1 MTSEKNKL
9 SEIYPDKVVSAKEAI
24 SGIRQGSRVFIG
36 TGCGEPQ
43 HLIRAMVKDPGL
55 QDIMIYQMLSFTLA
69 RYVDDPDF
77 HKRFLLKL
85 FFISRD
91 IREAA
96 FEGKIDYIPT
106 YLSQIPKLFSS
117 HRIGLDVALIQ
128 VSPPDGFGYCSL
140 GVSVDITRS
149 GMENAAL
156 TIAQVNPRMPRTGGN
171 SFVHVDDI
179 DYLVY
184 HDEPLV
190 ESTPIKKE
198 NEISERIGRYVS
210 QLVDDGATI
219 QIGFGHLP
227 NAILKYLD
235 AKKDLGVHTQV
246 ITDAFL
252 PLFTQK
258 VITNKRKNY
267 LRGRTVASLCMG
279 SEKLY
284 HYINGNPGFYF
295 RASDFVNDP
304 TVIARN
310 DHLISI
316 SSALEVDL
324 TGQVCTDSVGYRFY
338 SGIGDQVD
346 FIRGSAMSKGGFSI
360 IALPSTAQDG
370 KISRIVSH
378 LSEGAGTATTRGDI
392 NFVVTEYGIAELQG
406 KSIYQRV
413 MELAQIAHPKFRE
426 QLVNEAKKHRYIF
439 PDQLPPLQHD
449 LIFVE
454 KYKDTFRLQ
463 SGKTVEFQPL
473 FPSDEFEYRNF
484 FYSLQEKT
492 IYSRFFHRV
501 KLFSHEVI
509 QKHWASMDYKKNLS
523 IIGKVQKLGGKEI
536 IAIGSYAQA
545 DDNRAE
551 VAFVVREDYQN
562 LGIGSYLLKMLEKI
576 AKENNYTGFS
586 ASVLPENKAMQKIF
600 NDHYPDAKVFN
611 IKDNEIKFLIDFENS
626 PDHSESDKEC
636 KWERLIF

>member
-1 MTSEKNKL
+1 MTSEETKL
-9 SEIYPDKVVSAKEAI
+9 LENYSGKVLSAQEAI
-24 SGIRQGSRVFIG
+24 SKIRQGSRVFMG

-43 HLIRAMVKDPGL
+43 HLIRNMVRNPEL

-69 RYVDDPDF
+69 RYVGDPTF

-85 FFISRD
+85 FFISRT

-106 YLSQIPKLFSS
+106 YLSQIPRLFSS
-117 HRIGLDVALIQ
+117 QRIGLDVALIQ
-128 VSPPDGFGYCSL
+128 VSPPDSFGYCSL

-149 GMENAAL
+149 GMENAGM
-156 TIAQVNPRMPRTGGN
+156 TIAQVNPQMPKTGGN

-227 NAILKYLD
+227 YAVLKHLD
-235 AKKDLGVHTQV
+235 GKKDLGVHTQV
-246 ITDAFL
+246 VTDAFL
-252 PLFTQK
+252 PLFIKK

-284 HYINGNPGFYF
+284 QYVNNNPGFYF

-304 TVIARN
+304 VIIARN
-310 DHLISI
+310 DNLISI

-324 TGQVCTDSVGYRFY
+324 TGQVCTDSVGYHFY

-370 KISRIVSH
+370 NVSRIVSH
-378 LSEGAGTATTRGDI
+378 LSEGAGTATTRADV

-413 MELAQIAHPKFRE
+413 MELAQIAHPKFRA
-426 QLVNEAKKHRYIF
+426 QLVEEAKKHHYIF

-449 LIFVE
+449 LLFVE
-454 KYKDTFRLQ
+454 QYKDTYKLPN
-463 SGKTVEFQPL
+463 GKTVEFKPL

-492 IYSRFFHRV
+492 IYSRFFFRV
-501 KLFSHEVI
+501 KLFPHEVV
-509 QKHWASMDYKKNLS
+509 QKHWASIDYKKNLA
-523 IIGKVQKLGGKEI
+523 IIGKVQKRGGKEI
-536 IAIGSYAQA
+536 IAIGSYAQGG
-545 DDNRAE
+545 DKRAE
-551 VAFVVREDYQN
+551 VAFLVREDYQN

-576 AKENNYTGFS
+576 ARENHYLGFS

-600 NDHYPDAKVFN
+600 LQHYPDAKVFN
-611 IKDNEIKFLIDFENS
+611 VSENEIKFLINFDNVPDDTEN
-626 PDHSESDKEC
+626 EKEC
-636 KWERLIF
+636 KWEKLIF

>member
-1 MTSEKNKL
+1 MTIDKITLSENYHNKL
-9 SEIYPDKVVSAKEAI
+9 VSAQEAVLKI
-24 SGIRQGSRVFIG
+24 KQGSRVFIG
-36 TGCGEPQ
+36 SGCGEPQ
-43 HLIRAMVKDPGL
+43 HLIWAMVKDPDL
-55 QDIMIYQMLSFTLA
+55 QDIMVYQMLSFTLA
-69 RYVDDPDF
+69 RFVGDPDF
-77 HKRFLLKL
+77 HKRFFLKL
-85 FFISRD
+85 FFISRS

-106 YLSQIPKLFSS
+106 YLSQIPRLFSS
-117 HRIGLDVALIQ
+117 QRIGLDVALIQ
-128 VSPPDGFGYCSL
+128 VSPPDSFGYCSL

-149 GMENAAL
+149 GMENAGL

-184 HDEPLV
+184 YDEPLV
-190 ESTPIKKE
+190 ESTPIKEE
-198 NEISERIGRYVS
+198 NEISKRIGNYVS

-227 NAILKYLD
+227 YAILKHLD
-235 AKKDLGVHTQV
+235 SKNDLGVHTQV

-252 PLFTQK
+252 PLFKNK
-258 VITNKRKNY
+258 VITNKQKNY

-279 SEKLY
+279 TEKLY
-284 HYINGNPGFYF
+284 KYVDNNPGFYF

-304 TVIARN
+304 TIIAGN
-310 DHLISI
+310 DNLISI

-324 TGQVCTDSVGYRFY
+324 TGQVCTDSVGYLFY

-346 FIRGSAMSKGGFSI
+346 FIRGSAMSKGGFSV

-370 KISRIVSH
+370 NVSRIVSH
-378 LSEGAGTATTRGDI
+378 LSEGAGTATTRADV

-426 QLVNEAKKHRYIF
+426 QLVNEAKKHHYIF

-454 KYKDTFRLQ
+454 KYKDTYKLQ
-463 SGKTVEFQPL
+463 NGKTVEFKPL

-492 IYSRFFHRV
+492 VYSRFFYRI
-501 KLFSHEVI
+501 KLFPHEVI

-523 IIGKVQKLGGKEI
+523 IIGKVQKRGGKEI
-536 IAIGSYAQA
+536 IAIGSYTQGTA
-545 DDNRAE
+545 NRAE

-562 LGIGSYLLKMLEKI
+562 LGIGSYLLKILEKI
-576 AKENNYTGFS
+576 AKENQYAGFS
-586 ASVLPENKAMQKIF
+586 ASVLPENKAMQKF
-600 NDHYPDAKVFN
+600 FLLHYPDATVFDVN
-611 IKDNEIKFLIDFENS
+611 ENEIKFLINFENP
-626 PDHSESDKEC
+626 PDELESDKEC
-636 KWERLIF
+636 KWKKLIF

>member
-1 MTSEKNKL
+1 MTSEKTEL
-9 SEIYPDKVVSAKEAI
+9 SERYPEKVVSAREAA
-24 SGIRQGSRVFIG
+24 SKIRQGSRVFIG
-36 TGCGEPQ
+36 SGCGEPQ
-43 HLIRAMVKDPGL
+43 HLIKAMVKDPDL

-69 RYVDDPDF
+69 RYVGDPAF
-77 HKRFLLKL
+77 HKRFHLKL
-85 FFISRD
+85 FFISRS

-96 FEGKIDYIPT
+96 FQGKIDYIPT
-106 YLSQIPKLFSS
+106 YLSQIPRLFSS
-117 HRIGLDVALIQ
+117 QRIGLDVALIQ

-149 GMENAAL
+149 GMENAGM
-156 TIAQVNPRMPRTGGN
+156 TIAQVNPKMPRTGGN
-171 SFVHVDDI
+171 SYVHADDI

-198 NEISERIGRYVS
+198 NEISERIGGYVS

-227 NAILKYLD
+227 YAILKHLD
-235 AKKDLGVHTQV
+235 GKKDLGVHTQV

-252 PLFTQK
+252 PLFTKK
-258 VITNKRKNY
+258 VITNRRKNY

-284 HYINGNPGFYF
+284 QYVDNNPGFYF

-304 TVIARN
+304 VIIARN
-310 DHLISI
+310 DNLISI

-324 TGQVCTDSVGYRFY
+324 TGQVCTDSVGYLFY

-370 KISRIVSH
+370 NVSRIVSH
-378 LSEGAGTATTRGDI
+378 LSEGAGTATTRADV

-413 MELAQIAHPKFRE
+413 MELAQIAHPKFRA
-426 QLVNEAKKHRYIF
+426 QLVDEAKKHRYIF

-454 KYKDTFRLQ
+454 NYKDTYRLPN
-463 SGKTVEFQPL
+463 GKTVEFKPL

-492 IYSRFFHRV
+492 IYSRFFHGV
-501 KLFSHEVI
+501 KLFPHEVI
-509 QKHWASMDYKKNLS
+509 QKHWASVDYKKNLS

-536 IAIGSYAQA
+536 IAIGSYAKGT
-545 DDNRAE
+545 DDRAE

-562 LGIGSYLLKMLEKI
+562 RGIGSYLLKILEKI
-576 AKENNYTGFS
+576 ARENYYIGFS
-586 ASVLPENKAMQKIF
+586 ASVLHENKAMQKIF
-600 NDHYPDAKVFN
+600 HQHYPDAAVFN
-611 IKDNEIKFLIDFENS
+611 VNENEIKFVINFDNV
-626 PDHSESDKEC
+626 PDNPEGEKEC
-636 KWERLIF
+636 KWEKLIF